1 MGVGPHVRLG
11 VDIGGTKIA
20 AIALEADSGRVKFET
35 KFRTPSA
42 YDELLI
48 DLKGM
53 VDGLETELG
62 EPVTYGMCY
71 PGSIPPGESVV
82 HNSNLRWLNGK
93 PFEKD
98 LSTLL
103 ARDIRTGNDANCFVL
118 SEALE
123 GAGKGYSVV
132 FGATI
137 GTGLG
142 GGLVV
147 DEKLLVGLNKLA
159 GEWGHNLLPNLSV
172 EEESVD
178 RCYCGRTGCLESFL
192 SGTGLS
198 ARYAFYYGEKI
209 SAETLIDRASQGD
222 EKSLRMLS
230 LYEDQFARAC
240 GMVINLIDPDVIILG
255 GGLSSLGRLYDNI
268 PQQWQRYVFS
278 SMPIRT
284 RLLPAAFGPQ
294 SGMRGAAWLWGR

>member
-1 MGVGPHVRLG
+1 MRVGPQIRLG

-20 AIALEADSGRVKFET
+20 AIALEAYSGRVKFES
-35 KFRTPSA
+35 KFSTPTS
-42 YDELLI
+42 YEDLLRA
-48 DLKGM
+48 LKQM
-53 VDGLETELG
+53 VEGVESDLG

-71 PGSIPPGESVV
+71 PGSIPPGEIVV
-82 HNSNLRWLNGK
+82 HNANLSWLNGK
-93 PFEKD
+93 AFEKD
-98 LSTLL
+98 LSRLL
-103 ARDIRTGNDANCFVL
+103 AREVRTGNDANCFVL

-142 GGLVV
+142 GGLVI
-147 DEKLLVGLNKLA
+147 DEKLLVGLNKLT
-159 GEWGHNLLPNLSV
+159 GEWGHNNLPCPSLDEQQV
-172 EEESVD
+172 EL
-178 RCYCGRTGCLESFL
+178 CYCGRRGCLESFL

-209 SAETLIDRASQGD
+209 SAETLIERANQGD
-222 EKSLRMLS
+222 EKSLRMLGV
-230 LYEDQFARAC
+230 YEDQFARAC
-240 GMVINLIDPDVIILG
+240 GMVINLIDPDVIVLG
-255 GGLSSLGRLYDNI
+255 GGLSSLGRLYENI

-278 SMPIRT
+278 SLPIRT